1 MCSEKDPRR
10 AKSVSTPHYDY
21 SQIFKVSYS
30 EKRRGLILCQGSK
43 KLWKSYIP
51 RDRIDSA
58 QVTRS
63 DPRDFPAPRLYGLIC
78 MWWLEVKK
86 KSCFEFL
93 SREALTSGNSCL
105 LRLKVHEH
113 SWWGV
118 AWGSVV
124 DNWLNTMVLLNL
136 YQSDWTFLTSWGREG
151 RALACVAM
159 LCMVWTN

>member
-1 MCSEKDPRR
+1 MIIHKFLKCPIVKRDEGWSCVKG
-10 AKSVSTPHYDY
+10 AKNCENLTS
-21 SQIFKVSYS
+21 
-30 EKRRGLILCQGSK
+30 RGIE
-43 KLWKSYIP
+43 
-51 RDRIDSA
+51 IDSA

>member
-1 MCSEKDPRR
+1 MIIHKF
-10 AKSVSTPHYDY
+10 
-21 SQIFKVSYS
+21 FKVSYS
-30 EKRRGLILCQGSK
+30 ERDEGWSCVKGAKNCENLTSRGIE
-43 KLWKSYIP
+43 
-51 RDRIDSA
+51 IDSA

-63 DPRDFPAPRLYGLIC
+63 DPRDYPAPRLYGLIC

-118 AWGSVV
+118 AWDSVV
-124 DNWLNTMVLLNL
+124 NNWLNTMVLLNL

-159 LCMVWTN
+159 LGMVWTN